1 MKARR
6 LRWLMAAAGAAAMAA
21 GAADAPVRV
30 VCTLFPVYQLAATVT
45 EGRDAIRLSLLL
57 PEGLGCPHHYAVTPQ
72 DMRGLADADMV
83 ISHGLGLDG
92 FLDAAIAAA
101 NPAARRLAAAADLDG
116 LIADGACAHS
126 HASDEPHACGAIND
140 HVMGSPRMA
149 AAMARAIADGLA
161 GVDPPGAGLYRRNAA
176 AFADRMESLARDL
189 GALGRTVR
197 NRRLVAVEGLF
208 DYLARDAG
216 LEIVGHFGGHDRTE
230 PSAADLLALL
240 RDARG
245 AGVGAVVSD
254 ADTESY
260 GKAIARELG
269 VPLIVLDGLN
279 AGPPEAPAGYLESRM
294 RENLLA
300 LGALPAGGA
309 SAEP

>member
-6 LRWLMAAAGAAAMAA
+6 LGWRMAAGGAALAV

-30 VCTLFPVYQLAATVT
+30 VCTLFPVHQLAATVA
-45 EGRDAIRLSLLL
+45 EGRDAVRLSLLL

-72 DMRGLADADMV
+72 DMRGLAAADMV

-92 FLDAAIAAA
+92 FLDSAIAAA
-101 NPAARRLAAAADLDG
+101 NPAARRLAAAADLEG

-126 HASDEPHACGAIND
+126 PESHEPHACGSVND
-140 HVMGSPRMA
+140 HVMASPRMA

-189 GALGRTVR
+189 ESLSRAVR

-216 LEIVGHFGGHDRTE
+216 LDVVGHFGGHDQTE
-230 PSAADLLALL
+230 PSAADLLVLL
-240 RDARG
+240 RDAR
-245 AGVGAVVSD
+245 AADVGAVLSD
-254 ADTESY
+254 ADTEAY
-260 GKAIARELG
+260 GKSIARELG

-279 AGPPEAPAGYLESRM
+279 AGPPDAPAGYLESRM
-294 RENLLA
+294 RENVLA
-300 LGALPAGGA
+300 LRASLAGGA
-309 SAEP
+309 SAGP